1 MHPYLG
7 EFFGTALLILL
18 GNGVVANLVLR
29 DSKAYNAG
37 WLAISVGWGL
47 AVMLSV
53 YAVGNFSG
61 AHLNPAVSV
70 ALAVAG
76 SFSWGEVP
84 LYILSQVGGAFT
96 GSLLVWLH
104 YRSHWEKTPDPD
116 TKLAVFCTGPA
127 IRNTVSN
134 LINEIIGTAILIL
147 GLLFIGANKFA
158 EGLNP
163 VIVGLLIVSIG
174 LSLGGTT
181 GFAINPARDFG
192 PRLAHAL
199 LPIPGKRDSDWAYSW
214 IPVVGPIVGGVIGA
228 LLYQLIFNT
237 GN

>member
-7 EFFGTALLILL
+7 EFIGTAFLILL
-18 GNGVVANLVLR
+18 GNGVVANLVLKE
-29 DSKAYNAG
+29 SKAYNAG

-70 ALAVAG
+70 GLAVAG
-76 SFSWGEVP
+76 SFSWSEVP
-84 LYILSQVGGAFT
+84 MYVLSQVAGAFT

-104 YRSHWEKTPDPD
+104 YKPHWEKTQDAD
-116 TKLAVFCTGPA
+116 AKLAVFCTGPA

-134 LINEIIGTAILIL
+134 LFSEIIGTAVLVL

-163 VIVGLLIVSIG
+163 VIVGFLIVSIG

-181 GFAINPARDFG
+181 GFAINPARDLG
-192 PRLAHAL
+192 PRLAHAI
-199 LPIPGKRDSDWAYSW
+199 LPIPGKRDSDWSYSW
-214 IPVVGPIVGGVIGA
+214 IPVVGPIVGGAIGA
-228 LLYQLIFNT
+228 LIYQLIINS
-237 GN
+237 